1 MKPVFVINALS
12 ETVAKKG
19 SKLAGL
25 ANRAVAVFD
34 HNIFDNLNLIVEAGC
49 KAGWVIIEG
58 GDGTAQG
65 VISAFFNH
73 ISVDA
78 DMPKFTLLPGGMTNQ
93 VAKNIGLKPFSI
105 KGLTELLDGNN
116 VDKEQV
122 LLQVSSKGHPN
133 LYGFLFSTGGVPM
146 VTQYTKNKLHS
157 KGVSGSAA
165 VVGGIIK
172 GVSGKD
178 ETVLHPSDISV
189 RVDDKL
195 IEGSHLGTLVTTLP
209 SLMLRL
215 DPFWGEGLQPLRLT
229 YVEGKPKH
237 LARNV
242 AGLWL
247 GRKEIDR
254 DADGLHSYR
263 AAQLDYSYDGPIVLD
278 GEPLSIPINFKV
290 LPTQPLTFVS

>member
-25 ANRAVAVFD
+25 TNRAAAVFD
-34 HNIFDNLNLIVEAGC
+34 EHIFDNLNQIVEAGC
-49 KAGWVIIEG
+49 EAGWVFIEG

-65 VISAFFNH
+65 IISAFFNH
-73 ISVDA
+73 ISVNA

-93 VAKNIGLKPFSI
+93 VAKNIGLKTFSF
-105 KGLTELLDGNN
+105 KGISELLDGKGAS
-116 VDKEQV
+116 KEQV
-122 LLQVSSKGHPN
+122 MLKVSCEGHPN
-133 LYGFLFSTGGVPM
+133 LYGFVFSTGGVPM

-157 KGVSGSAA
+157 KGIGGSAA

-172 GVSGKD
+172 GISGKD
-178 ETVLHPSDISV
+178 ETVLHPTDISV
-189 RVDDKL
+189 GIDGKL

-209 SLMLRL
+209 SLLLRL
-215 DPFWGEGLQPLRLT
+215 DPFWGGGSKPLRLT
-229 YVEGKPKH
+229 FVEGKPKH

-247 GRKEIDR
+247 GHKEKDR
-254 DADGLHSYR
+254 SSDGLHSYR
-263 AAQLDYSYDGPIVLD
+263 ATQLDYQYGGPIVLD
-278 GEPLSIPINFKV
+278 GEPLHIPINFKV
-290 LPTQPLTFVS
+290 SSTQPLIFVS